1 MAEKITI
8 LGKNIRIEFADPPH
22 ARRSD
27 ILADLA
33 VMSDLINRTIWPPEY
48 ESAYRL
54 MDKILFF
61 SDAVTVNTHLMSRS
75 CCDEDDR
82 IFYWEIDEEFLFNR
96 DADVHGHTLFHDCW
110 HVVQFLRDG
119 GFAMQ
124 QHVQV
129 AREVEAINHQIKVA
143 QLLGCD
149 DREIKFLRD
158 FRDNQGLILARLE
171 QGVHVRQPVGTGL
184 QADV

>member
-1 MAEKITI
+1 MAEKISI

-22 ARRSD
+22 AGRSD

-33 VMSDLINRTIWPPEY
+33 IMADLINRTTWPSEY
-48 ESAYRL
+48 QDAYRL
-54 MDKILFF
+54 IDKIVFF
-61 SDAVTVNTHLMSRS
+61 SETVEVNTHVMSRS

-82 IFYWEIDEEFLFNR
+82 IFYWEIDEEFLLNR

-119 GFAMQ
+119 GFAIQ
-124 QHVQV
+124 RHVQI

-149 DREIKFLRD
+149 EREIKFLRD
-158 FRDNQGLILARLE
+158 FRNDQGVILARLE
-171 QGVHVRQPVGTGL
+171 QGVHIRMPQSDVL
-184 QADV
+184 QG